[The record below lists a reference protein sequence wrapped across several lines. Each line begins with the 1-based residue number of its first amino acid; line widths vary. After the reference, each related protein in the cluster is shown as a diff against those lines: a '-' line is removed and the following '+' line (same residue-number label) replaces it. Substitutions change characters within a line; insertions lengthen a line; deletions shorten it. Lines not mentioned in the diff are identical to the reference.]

1 MARIANVALLQ
12 LLLAVVDPD
21 ALVLHMLL
29 VALSFDYVGLQ
40 QIKQWDGCPL
50 LPSKWEGGV
59 KRSPS

>member
-40 QIKQWDGCPL
+40 QIKQ
-50 LPSKWEGGV
+50 
-59 KRSPS
+59 